1 MGVVRVPCARD
12 VCVDTGDGED
22 NVTDDIVDGVLVCC
36 SRSDTQ
42 TAGALI
48 DNNNGVDSSTESGG
62 DVSLVCRGLF

>member
-1 MGVVRVPCARD
+1 M
-12 VCVDTGDGED
+12 
-22 NVTDDIVDGVLVCC
+22 TDDVVGGVLVCC

-48 DNNNGVDSSTESGG
+48 DNSNGVDSDTESGG